1 MVAKLLDRKAG
12 KSNRAT
18 RIIYSTL
25 ALSVIS
31 GAVTVLGAPMKF

>member
-1 MVAKLLDRKAG
+1 MVGKLFASKAG

-25 ALSVIS
+25 ALSVIG